1 LRNKERHE
9 EESRKKT
16 ETIPFFRR
24 RRELAET
31 QLPDEEY
38 SSLKTALSI
47 MLIVSAAVLISG
59 LDGIRFFPLEFELAI
74 VYSPTILLLIG
85 WMVAS
90 RKRSAGETAT
100 R

>member
-1 LRNKERHE
+1 
-9 EESRKKT
+9 
-16 ETIPFFRR
+16 
-24 RRELAET
+24 
-31 QLPDEEY
+31 
-38 SSLKTALSI
+38 